1 MSESRNLKDGT
12 AKLLYYRERP
22 TGNRT
27 PKNRTVRGKE
37 QTYFEEELER
47 LYFEEDVIRQLSL
60 DKFSQNLPYRDG
72 ELTII
77 HNYIFDYWGYFLKAE
92 GLALYGH
99 LKRYCYGDKDYC
111 WPNLDLI
118 GQKMRMSRNTVKTY
132 IDLLE
137 SYSFIIKFNVQN
149 ADKDNN
155 NESPLFKIRK
165 KVPLLSQELIEQL
178 PRTLQEDHER
188 YLQKLMATSENQID
202 LDPAIDYNAFR
213 TNVEGQGKAHR
224 KPKQL
229 SLFDAEQLTASN
241 RKLLREEQTED
252 DRTRWSA
259 VLDKIRERVAKNTFD
274 TWFKDTFAIKRN
286 GILTVFTPNGFVQDW
301 LQERYVPLITDVLMT
316 VDPQFLELK
325 FQETEVKHK

>member
-1 MSESRNLKDGT
+1 MSANKNLKDGS
-12 AKLLYYRERP
+12 AKLLYYRERLA
-22 TGNRT
+22 GSRT
-27 PKNRTVRGKE
+27 PKSRVVRGKQ

-47 LYFEEDVIRQLSL
+47 LYFEEDVIRKLSL

-72 ELTII
+72 DLTII
-77 HNYIFDYWGYFLKAE
+77 HNYIFDYWGYFLQAE

-118 GQKMRMSRNTVKTY
+118 AAKMRMTRNTVKKY

-155 NESPLFKIRK
+155 NESPLFKVRK

-178 PRTLQEDHER
+178 PRVLQKDHEA

-202 LDPAIDYNAFR
+202 LDPAIDYNEFR
-213 TNVEGQGKAHR
+213 TGVEEQGRVHR
-224 KPKQL
+224 KPKQM
-229 SLFDAEQLTASN
+229 SLFEAEKQTGIK
-241 RKLLREEQTED
+241 RKILQDEQTEED
-252 DRTRWSA
+252 VGRWTSFLEH
-259 VLDKIRERVAKNTFD
+259 VSSKLAKNTFE
-274 TWFKDTFAIKRN
+274 TWFKETFAIKRS
-286 GILTVFTPNGFVQDW
+286 GILTIYAPNSFVKDW
-301 LQERYVPLITDVLMT
+301 LDSRYKSLIMETLRI
-316 VDPQFLELK
+316 VDHQIVEIK
-325 FQETEVKHK
+325 IEETIIATL

>member
-1 MSESRNLKDGT
+1 MSDPRNLKDGT

-22 TGNRT
+22 TGTRT
-27 PKNRTVRGKE
+27 PKTRTVRGKE

-47 LYFEEDVIRQLSL
+47 LYFQEDTIRQLSL

-72 ELTII
+72 DLTII
-77 HNYIFDYWGYFLKAE
+77 HNYIFDYWGFFLKAE

-118 GQKMRMSRNTVKTY
+118 GHKMRMSRNTVKTY

-155 NESPLFKIRK
+155 NESPLFKVRK
-165 KVPLLSQELIEQL
+165 KVPLLSQQLIDQL
-178 PRTLQEDHER
+178 PKTLQEDHDR

-202 LDPAIDYNAFR
+202 LDLATDYNGFR
-213 TNVEGQGKAHR
+213 TNVEEKGKAHR

-229 SLFDAEQLTASN
+229 SILDAEQLTTAN
-241 RKLLREEQTED
+241 RKLLRAEQNDED
-252 DRTRWSA
+252 IARWNA
-259 VLDKIRERVAKNTFD
+259 LLDIIREKVAKPTYD

-286 GILTVFTPNGFVQDW
+286 GTITVFAPNSFVRDW
-301 LQERYVPLITDVLMT
+301 LQNRFVPLLSQAMKTI
-316 VDPQFLELK
+316 DPQFNEWK
-325 FQETEVKHK
+325 FQDTEVKHD

>member
-1 MSESRNLKDGT
+1 MSDSRNLKDGT

-22 TGNRT
+22 TGTRT
-27 PKNRTVRGKE
+27 PKKRTVRNKT

-47 LYFEEDVIRQLSL
+47 LYFEEDTIRQLSL

-72 ELTII
+72 DLTII

-149 ADKDNN
+149 ADKNNN
-155 NESPLFKIRK
+155 NESPLFKVRK
-165 KVPLLSQELIEQL
+165 KVPLLSQELIEHL
-178 PRTLQEDHER
+178 PRVLQEDHDR
-188 YLQKLMATSENQID
+188 YLQKLMATSENQIN
-202 LDPAIDYNAFR
+202 LDPSIDYNGFR
-213 TNVEGQGKAHR
+213 INVEEQGNPHR

-229 SLFDAEQLTASN
+229 SLFDLEQMTVTN
-241 RKLLREEQTED
+241 RKLLREEQSEED
-252 DRTRWSA
+252 KSRWNTLLEK
-259 VLDKIRERVAKNTFD
+259 VKKIVAKPTYD
-274 TWFKDTFAIKRN
+274 TWFNDTFAIKRN
-286 GILTVFTPNGFVQDW
+286 GILTVYTPNIFVRDW
-301 LQERYVPLITDVLMT
+301 LQDRYIHLITDMMMT
-316 VDPQFLELK
+316 IDPHFVELK
-325 FQETEVKHK
+325 FQETEVRKK

>member
-1 MSESRNLKDGT
+1 MSELRNLKDGT

-22 TGNRT
+22 TGKRT
-27 PKNRTVRGKE
+27 PKNRTVRGK
-37 QTYFEEELER
+37 QQSYFEEELER

-72 ELTII
+72 DLTII

-111 WPNLDLI
+111 WPNLELI

-155 NESPLFKIRK
+155 NESPLFKVRK
-165 KVPLLSQELIEQL
+165 KVPLLSQELIDQL
-178 PRTLQEDHER
+178 PRTLHDDHER
-188 YLQKLMATSENQID
+188 YLQKLMSTSENQID
-202 LDPAIDYNAFR
+202 LDPSIDYNEFR
-213 TNVEGQGKAHR
+213 KKVEEQGKAHR

-229 SLFDAEQLTASN
+229 SLFDAEQMTAAN
-241 RKLLREEQTED
+241 RKLLRDEQTEED
-252 DRTRWSA
+252 KARWSA
-259 VLDKIRERVAKNTFD
+259 VLDKVREKVAKATFD
-274 TWFKDTFAIKRN
+274 TWFKDTFAIKRD
-286 GILTVFTPNGFVQDW
+286 GILTVFTPNSFVKEW
-301 LQERYVPLITDVLMT
+301 LQDRLGSLITESVKSI
-316 VDPQFLELK
+316 DPQFYELK
-325 FQETEVKHK
+325 FQETEFK